1 MVPCHK
7 HWLIRAIIS
16 PIVSQSSYIKITLLL
31 CDDLEGWDRGWVG
44 GRLKREGI
52 YVYLKLIHIAAQQKQ
67 TQHCKQ
73 IQTNFFF

>member
-1 MVPCHK
+1 M
-7 HWLIRAIIS
+7 
-16 PIVSQSSYIKITLLL
+16 LL

-73 IQTNFFF
+73 IQTNFFFNF